1 MAAFSDFEPF
11 CLSRKDTNVAKVVA
25 TLQVEDGSKWEQGF
39 QTHADLFK
47 KQTIGKPI
55 AYAVNNNEVTIL
67 FEPDDLETYLK
78 ILDSAE
84 THEAMAVDGVK
95 RETVEISV
103 LDKEFA
109 V

>member
-1 MAAFSDFEPF
+1 M
-11 CLSRKDTNVAKVVA
+11 AKVVA

-39 QTHADLFK
+39 QIHADLFK

-84 THEAMAVDGVK
+84 THEAMAIDGVK
-95 RETVEISV
+95 RETVKISV
-103 LDKEFA
+103 LDKEFTA
-109 V
+109 